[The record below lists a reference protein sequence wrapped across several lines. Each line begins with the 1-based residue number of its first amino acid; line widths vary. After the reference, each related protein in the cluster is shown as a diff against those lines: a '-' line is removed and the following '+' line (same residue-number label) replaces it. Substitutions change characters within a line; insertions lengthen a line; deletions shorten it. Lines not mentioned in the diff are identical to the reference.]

1 MDDCWWLWGWKIKRK
16 PINMEPDNKVIVNE
30 KAIIIS
36 QYIALFSAIALFLP
50 LSFLITMKYS
60 LLVSI
65 VIESYISISS
75 IIQRVSIFKITGQR
89 TTSSG
94 NQAVLFGFVML
105 IGAIITIVVVL
116 RLPAGYFPF

>member
-1 MDDCWWLWGWKIKRK
+1 
-16 PINMEPDNKVIVNE
+16 MEPDKKVVVNE
-30 KAIIIS
+30 KAILIS

-60 LLVSI
+60 LLVSV

-75 IIQRVSIFKITGQR
+75 IIHRVTIFRVTGMR
-89 TTSSG
+89 TDLNGS
-94 NQAVLFGFVML
+94 QAMLFGFVML
-105 IGAIITIVVVL
+105 IVAIITIVVVL

>member
-1 MDDCWWLWGWKIKRK
+1 
-16 PINMEPDNKVIVNE
+16 MEPDKKVVVNE
-30 KAIIIS
+30 KAILIS

-60 LLVSI
+60 LLVSV

-75 IIQRVSIFKITGQR
+75 IVQRVSIFRVKGQR
-89 TTSSG
+89 TNLSG

-116 RLPAGYFPF
+116 WLPAGYFPL